1 MSELRHS
8 IHYVTPSS
16 ALRDSMIPRFIHP
29 VCNKTIQTLLHEL
42 LSTEREDD
50 FPMLKVIPFPKYPS
64 DDTALVKIEGVRV
77 PPIAKY
83 WTVSSTD
90 ATKHRY
96 PRKTHLMATL
106 NVTPD
111 SFSDGAKYNAL
122 PAAIAY
128 TLTAVTSGAHII
140 DIGGY
145 STRPGADFVSTEEE
159 IQRVVP
165 VIQAI
170 RAHTDDAVRHVLIS
184 VDTFRFDVAE
194 QAVRAGANCIND
206 VHAFTGP
213 AYPLDAVSADHLTKM
228 RSVARDLGVPV
239 VLMHS
244 RGDAGANKNYD
255 AYHGELVSAIQ
266 TELGHK
272 VDAIVRGPGGV
283 RRWLVLVDPGIGFS
297 KPVEGQFAL
306 MRDLGKV
313 TADEPG
319 NVLAGY
325 PLLFGASK
333 KSVLGAV
340 LEEPDVEGTYKGR
353 KTSAQ
358 ERGWATAATV
368 ACAVQQGASV
378 VRVHDVAE
386 MRDVVAVAS
395 AIWSR

>member
-1 MSELRHS
+1 
-8 IHYVTPSS
+8 
-16 ALRDSMIPRFIHP
+16 
-29 VCNKTIQTLLHEL
+29 
-42 LSTEREDD
+42 
-50 FPMLKVIPFPKYPS
+50 MLKVMPFPKYPS
-64 DDTALVKIEGVRV
+64 DDSELTKINGVNV
-77 PPIAKY
+77 LPTAKY
-83 WTVSSTD
+83 WTVSSAD
-90 ATKHRY
+90 PSAKQQRR

-111 SFSDGAKYNAL
+111 SFSDGAQHNAL

-128 TLTAVTSGAHII
+128 TTAAVASGAHII

-145 STRPGADFVSTEEE
+145 STRPGADFVSPEEE
-159 IQRVVP
+159 IRRVVP

-170 RAHTDDAVRHVLIS
+170 RAHADDAVRHALLS
-184 VDTFRFDVAE
+184 VDTFRWDVAE
-194 QAVRAGANCIND
+194 QAIRAGANCIND

-213 AYPLDAVSADHLTKM
+213 TYPLDATSAEHLARM
-228 RSVARDLGVPV
+228 RSVARGLGVPV

-244 RGDAGANKNYD
+244 RGEAGANKDYD
-255 AYHGELVSAIQ
+255 AYPGGLVPAIQ
-266 TELGHK
+266 TELGRK

-283 RRWLVLVDPGIGFS
+283 RRWLVFVDPGIGFS
-297 KPVEGQFAL
+297 KPVEGQLAL
-306 MRDLGKV
+306 MRDLGRV

-319 NVLAGY
+319 NILVGY

-333 KSVLGAV
+333 KSMLGAV

-353 KTSAQ
+353 KTTAQ
-358 ERGWATAATV
+358 ERGWATAAAV

-395 AIWSR
+395 AIWNR